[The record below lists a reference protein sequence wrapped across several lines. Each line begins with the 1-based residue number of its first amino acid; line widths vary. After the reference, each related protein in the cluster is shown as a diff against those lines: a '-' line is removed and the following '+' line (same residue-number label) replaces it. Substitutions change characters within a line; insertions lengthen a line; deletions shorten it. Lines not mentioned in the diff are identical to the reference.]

1 VLLPVLVAAA
11 AIGMA
16 VRWRRWTPIVLRR
29 RAATPRRALGHLG
42 LLRPTRLRP
51 PRTGRRRRRH
61 RTRHTPRRFND
72 PRNVVNRL
80 TTGGANGVQI
90 EQPFAARRDHG
101 PAIVKAVV
109 DVYRAL

>member
-1 VLLPVLVAAA
+1 MTTRSL
-11 AIGMA
+11 
-16 VRWRRWTPIVLRR
+16 REKRYSRRVPSPDT
-29 RAATPRRALGHLG
+29 AALGPDTQNKSHRLG
-42 LLRPTRLRP
+42 
-51 PRTGRRRRRH
+51 G
-61 RTRHTPRRFND
+61 ND

-80 TTGGANGVQI
+80 TAGGANGVQI